1 MKNKVGYD
9 IYKLGSRLGLN
20 KKDLDLVLR
29 NQAYIQNQSSYSMNS
44 GPYEPPYWA
53 SFYGTTSIEDF

>member
-29 NQAYIQNQSSYSMNS
+29 NQAVGQKQSSYSMVS

-53 SFYGTTSIEDF
+53 SFYGTISIRDF

>member
-1 MKNKVGYD
+1 MKNRVGYD

-29 NQAYIQNQSSYSMNS
+29 NQAVEQKQSSYSMVS
-44 GPYEPPYWA
+44 GPYEPHIGLV
-53 SFYGTTSIEDF
+53 FMEL